1 MQRRAVLKS
10 ALAASLG
17 GLLMPDDV
25 IGAPADATAG
35 LSKASNGFGWSLLRE
50 QDPAKNAFLSPTSI
64 AAALGMTA
72 CGAQGETREQMA
84 KVLGFAAGD
93 PSLDPAWKEL
103 IGALRAD
110 KPGRQVQLANRL
122 FGQSGYGFLPEFTA
136 RLNNGFDAPLEHVDF
151 GTPEPARARINAWVA
166 SQTRDMIKDLIP
178 SGVLTPLTRLV
189 LANAIHFKGDWV
201 LPFTKSK
208 TMELPFETA
217 PGVFKKLPMMN
228 QQGRFVLR
236 EDESATSLALDCKG
250 ADRSVVFVLPKKRH
264 ALAELESS
272 FTLARLEEL
281 TSSSVAAQKVEL
293 RLPRFEVD
301 TRFSLNDALKKL
313 GMVRAFERGRAE
325 FAGMNGGKEQLQI
338 DAVLHK
344 AVLKVDE
351 QGAEAAAATAVAIGV
366 RSAPSQPIRR
376 FVVDQPFL
384 VAIRDHGTGGLLFL
398 GRVREPVAKS

>member
-1 MQRRAVLKS
+1 
-10 ALAASLG
+10 
-17 GLLMPDDV
+17 
-25 IGAPADATAG
+25 
-35 LSKASNGFGWSLLRE
+35 
-50 QDPAKNAFLSPTSI
+50 
-64 AAALGMTA
+64 
-72 CGAQGETREQMA
+72 
-84 KVLGFAAGD
+84 
-93 PSLDPAWKEL
+93 
-103 IGALRAD
+103 
-110 KPGRQVQLANRL
+110 
-122 FGQSGYGFLPEFTA
+122 
-136 RLNNGFDAPLEHVDF
+136 
-151 GTPEPARARINAWVA
+151 
-166 SQTRDMIKDLIP
+166 
-178 SGVLTPLTRLV
+178 
-189 LANAIHFKGDWV
+189 
-201 LPFTKSK
+201 
-208 TMELPFETA
+208 
-217 PGVFKKLPMMN
+217 
-228 QQGRFVLR
+228 
-236 EDESATSLALDCKG
+236 
-250 ADRSVVFVLPKKRH
+250 VLPKKRH

-281 TSSSVAAQKVEL
+281 TSSNVAAQKVEL